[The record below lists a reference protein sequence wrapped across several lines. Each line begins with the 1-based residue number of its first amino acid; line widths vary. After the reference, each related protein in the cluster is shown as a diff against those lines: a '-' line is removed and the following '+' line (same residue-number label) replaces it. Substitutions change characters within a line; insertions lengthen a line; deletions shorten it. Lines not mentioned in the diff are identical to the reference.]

1 MRRVKRQ
8 NAPAV
13 MAAAALLVVACGDR
27 SPADSAVAQT
37 ADASE
42 TSEVGGPAITYL
54 SEPDPPR
61 AGDNAVSVQV
71 RDEHGTPASDL
82 AVTATYY
89 MPAMP
94 SMNMPEMRDSFPLA
108 SAGGG
113 RYTGNVRLSMGGTW
127 AVTVVAKRGEES
139 VARKQLTIQA
149 KE

>member
-1 MRRVKRQ
+1 MRSVKQQ

-13 MAAAALLVVACGDR
+13 MAAAALLLVACGDR
-27 SPADSAVAQT
+27 SPADSVVAQS
-37 ADASE
+37 ADVPE
-42 TSEVGGPAITYL
+42 TSETGGPAITYV

-71 RDEHGTPASDL
+71 HDENGTPASDL

-94 SMNMPEMRDSFPLA
+94 SMNMPEMRDSFSLV